1 MSLDVARGT
10 LQRVYELRD
19 QCLLRIVDTADPDVA
34 RAVLA
39 RLERISAEVAGHPV
53 NLVTEVIETPQGPMV
68 LMDAKDLSDRQLR
81 RVVDGLVRAANEMGL
96 ESGTLEV
103 PPAGRMRKEL
113 RSVRVAAV
121 GSVLP
126 PPDPTSWTPPDVLPE
141 AWCEVAA
148 NWLRQAAFEPLRV
161 DVVGVEAEIRW
172 DSLEEYLHRSM
183 TDGFRVSAGSVATGI
198 RTVVGRGRVNTR
210 LAFMAVGLSWSVA
223 ELARQASVI
232 RDHVRM
238 CVDEA
243 AYAYVTPVAAT
254 RRSPVSAFGSGVPH
268 DVPDWPEGRP
278 GEGDGLLGH
287 LSDVM
292 ALDAFWYQM
301 LGPAHLARIGP
312 IPEARPLRHG
322 KVELTL
328 GEFEDWLEEEQGL
341 TTPRAPGSAEA
352 AREPSSLRQRGRA
365 ILAACFLSGQEA
377 RALRRQR
384 QNSSM

>member
-1 MSLDVARGT
+1 MPLDVAAGT
-10 LQRVYELRD
+10 LRRLQALRD
-19 QCLLRIVDTADPDVA
+19 QCLLRIVDAADPDAA

-39 RLERISAEVAGHPV
+39 RLGRISAEQAAYQV
-53 NLVTEVIETPQGPMV
+53 NFVSEVIGTPHGPMV
-68 LMDAKDLSDRQLR
+68 LMDAKDLTDRQLR
-81 RVVDGLVRAANEMGL
+81 RVVDGLVRTADELGL

-103 PPAGRMRKEL
+103 PPAGRMLAEL
-113 RSVRVAAV
+113 QSVRVAAV

-126 PPDPTSWTPPDVLPE
+126 PPDPISRTPPDVLPE
-141 AWCEVAA
+141 AWCGVAA
-148 NWLRQAAFEPLRV
+148 SWLRQAAFEPLRV
-161 DVVGVEAEIRW
+161 EVVGVEAEIGW
-172 DSLEEYLHRSM
+172 DSLEEYLHHSV

-210 LAFMAVGLSWSVA
+210 LAFMAAGLSWSIA
-223 ELARQASVI
+223 ELARQASDI
-232 RDHVRM
+232 RDHVRL
-238 CVDEA
+238 CADEA

-292 ALDAFWYQM
+292 ALDAFWYQV
-301 LGPAHLARIGP
+301 LGPGHLARTGP
-312 IPEARPLRHG
+312 IAEARPLRHG

-328 GEFEDWLEEEQGL
+328 GAVEDWLEEERGL
-341 TTPRAPGSAEA
+341 TTPRAPGSAQA
-352 AREPSSLRQRGRA
+352 AREPSALRQRGRA

-377 RALRRQR
+377 RTLRRQPR
-384 QNSSM
+384 NSSA